1 MADYP
6 YTYSKLWNLKVLQTL
21 YFFWKYID
29 CWKFLSCYPVRYMS
43 AYRFITRNC
52 IFAKKKVEVE
62 NLQSKINSQWH
73 INYVDVLITSS
84 FLLNMLHGVSHNNL
98 WVSVQIFHLKIKIVL
113 YCLYKS
119 YICAIHFKYYFEPF
133 KKSALLSIRM
143 NKGFMVKTYQAA
155 NIDLNGGVFNVYSC
169 FV

>member
-1 MADYP
+1 MNLQNLLFKIYDLKMI
-6 YTYSKLWNLKVLQTL
+6 TYNIVRYEKSRFCKHYN
-21 YFFWKYID
+21 FFGKYID
-29 CWKFLSCYPVRYMS
+29 CSKLLPFYPVRYIS

-119 YICAIHFKYYFEPF
+119 YICAIHFKYYFELL
-133 KKSALLSIRM
+133 KKELFCQFAWIKVLW
-143 NKGFMVKTYQAA
+143 
-155 NIDLNGGVFNVYSC
+155 
-169 FV
+169 